1 MYLTDKDL
9 VQALRHTADH
19 LTICEKTGESG
30 LIFIKE
36 NIKRDGFY
44 VDKED
49 NSVIRSQV
57 YFKAIFDAAGLEI
70 IHESN

>member
-1 MYLTDKDL
+1 MYLTDQDL
-9 VQALRHTADH
+9 VRALRHTADH

-36 NIKRDGFY
+36 NVKRDGFY

-49 NSVIRSQV
+49 NSVIRSP
-57 YFKAIFDAAGLEI
+57 
-70 IHESN
+70 